1 MAAPA
6 PAPNPLDAF
15 EAWVYAEQ
23 LRLLAAMK
31 AAADAGR
38 DYSRESWRFDAMAWG
53 AQALLIYRREVLA
66 RIDEGAAP

>member
-15 EAWVYAEQ
+15 EAWVYSEQ
-23 LRLLAAMK
+23 MRLLDVMK

-38 DYSRESWRFDAMAWG
+38 DYSRDSWRCDAMAWA
-53 AQALLIYRREVLA
+53 AQALLIYRREHA
-66 RIDEGAAP
+66 AQSGEGAAT